1 MNSKT
6 YIAHRGWHNKYAPE
20 NSLEAFKQA
29 LEKNLAIEFDLQM
42 TRDKQIV
49 VFHDSNLKRMCG
61 IDKSINSCAYEEIKN
76 LKLKN
81 SQETIP
87 LLSDVLKLVNG
98 KVLLDIEIKNTKY
111 IFRSVDVISHILNN
125 YQGPYTIKSFNPLI
139 SYIYKKKNPNISCGV
154 LVGDLKNSKV
164 PKFFQ
169 NTFLNIRYLP
179 LYKPDF
185 IAYNVDLIND
195 FIIAKLKK
203 NNIPLHLYT
212 IDTLAKL
219 NKAQSISDILIIDN
233 IKEKD

>member
-1 MNSKT
+1 MDSKI
-6 YIAHRGWHNKYAPE
+6 YIAHRGLHDKFVPE
-20 NSLEAFKQA
+20 NSLKAFGLA

-61 IDKSINSCAYEEIKN
+61 IAKNINSCSYEEIKR
-76 LKLKN
+76 LKLKDTN
-81 SQETIP
+81 ETIP
-87 LLSDVLKLVNG
+87 LLSDVLKLVG
-98 KVLLDIEIKNTKY
+98 GSVLLDIEIKNTKH
-111 IFRSVDVISHILNN
+111 IFRVVDVVSNILNN
-125 YQGPYTIKSFNPLI
+125 YHGSYTIKSFNPLI
-139 SYIYKKKNPNISCGV
+139 SYVYKKKNPNISCGV
-154 LVGDLKNSKV
+154 LVGDLKKTKV
-164 PKFFQ
+164 PRFFQ
-169 NTFLNIRYLP
+169 NILLNINYLF

-195 FIIAKLKK
+195 FIIVKLKK

>member
-20 NSLEAFKQA
+20 NSLEAFKLA

-61 IDKSINSCAYEEIKN
+61 IAKNINSCSYEEIKR
-76 LKLKN
+76 LKLKDTN
-81 SQETIP
+81 ETIP
-87 LLSDVLKLVNG
+87 LLSDVLKLVG
-98 KVLLDIEIKNTKY
+98 GSVLLDIEIKNTKY
-111 IFRSVDVISHILNN
+111 IFRSVDVISNILNN
-125 YQGPYTIKSFNPLI
+125 YHGSYTIKSFNPLI
-139 SYIYKKKNPNISCGV
+139 SYVYKKKNPNISCGV
-154 LVGDLKNSKV
+154 LVGDLKKTKV
-164 PKFFQ
+164 PRFFQ
-169 NTFLNIRYLP
+169 NILLNINYLF

>member
-29 LEKNLAIEFDLQM
+29 LEKNLAIEFDLQI
-42 TRDKQIV
+42 TCDKQIV
-49 VFHDSNLKRMCG
+49 VFHDNNLKRMCG
-61 IDKSINSCAYEEIKN
+61 IDKNINSCSYEEIKR
-76 LKLKN
+76 LKLKDTN
-81 SQETIP
+81 ETIP
-87 LLSDVLKLVNG
+87 LLSDVLKLVG
-98 KVLLDIEIKNTKY
+98 GSVLLDIEIKNTKH
-111 IFRSVDVISHILNN
+111 IFRVVDVVSNILNN
-125 YQGPYTIKSFNPLI
+125 YHGSYTIKSFNPLI
-139 SYIYKKKNPNISCGV
+139 SYVYKKKNPNISCGV
-154 LVGDLKNSKV
+154 LVGDLKKTKV
-164 PKFFQ
+164 PRFFQ
-169 NTFLNIRYLP
+169 NILLNINYLF

>member
-29 LEKNLAIEFDLQM
+29 LEKNLAIEFDLQI
-42 TRDKQIV
+42 TCDKQIV
-49 VFHDSNLKRMCG
+49 VFHDNNLKRMCG
-61 IDKSINSCAYEEIKN
+61 IAKNINSCSYEEIKR
-76 LKLKN
+76 LKLKDTN
-81 SQETIP
+81 ETIP
-87 LLSDVLKLVNG
+87 LLSDVLKLVG
-98 KVLLDIEIKNTKY
+98 GSVLLDIEIKNTKH
-111 IFRSVDVISHILNN
+111 IFRVVDVVSNILNN
-125 YQGPYTIKSFNPLI
+125 YHGSYTIKSFNPLI
-139 SYIYKKKNPNISCGV
+139 SYVYKKKNPNISCGV
-154 LVGDLKNSKV
+154 LVGDLKKTKV
-164 PKFFQ
+164 PRFFQ
-169 NTFLNIRYLP
+169 NILLNINYLF

>member
-1 MNSKT
+1 MDSKI

-29 LEKNLAIEFDLQM
+29 LEKNLAIEFDLQI
-42 TRDKQIV
+42 TCDKQIV
-49 VFHDSNLKRMCG
+49 VFHDNNLKRMCG
-61 IDKSINSCAYEEIKN
+61 IAKNINSCSYEEIKR
-76 LKLKN
+76 LKLKDTN
-81 SQETIP
+81 ETIP
-87 LLSDVLKLVNG
+87 LLSDVLKLVG
-98 KVLLDIEIKNTKY
+98 GSVLLDIEIKNTKH
-111 IFRSVDVISHILNN
+111 IFRVVDVVSNILNN
-125 YQGPYTIKSFNPLI
+125 YHGSYTIKSFNPLI
-139 SYIYKKKNPNISCGV
+139 SYVYKKKNPNISCGV
-154 LVGDLKNSKV
+154 LVGDLKKTKV
-164 PKFFQ
+164 PRFFQ
-169 NTFLNIRYLP
+169 NILLNINYLF

>member
-61 IDKSINSCAYEEIKN
+61 IAKNINSCSYEEIKR
-76 LKLKN
+76 LKLKDTN
-81 SQETIP
+81 ETIP
-87 LLSDVLKLVNG
+87 LLSDVLKLVG
-98 KVLLDIEIKNTKY
+98 GSVLLDIEIKNTKH
-111 IFRSVDVISHILNN
+111 IFRVVDVVSNILNN
-125 YQGPYTIKSFNPLI
+125 YHGSYTIKSFNPLI
-139 SYIYKKKNPNISCGV
+139 SYVYKKKNPNISCGV
-154 LVGDLKNSKV
+154 LVGDLKKTKV
-164 PKFFQ
+164 PRFFQ
-169 NTFLNIRYLP
+169 NILLNINYLF

-195 FIIAKLKK
+195 FIIVKLKK

>member
-20 NSLEAFKQA
+20 NSLEAFKLA
-29 LEKNLAIEFDLQM
+29 LEKNLAIEFDLQI
-42 TRDKQIV
+42 TCDKQIV

-61 IDKSINSCAYEEIKN
+61 IDKNINSCSYEEIKR
-76 LKLKN
+76 LKLKDTN
-81 SQETIP
+81 ETIP
-87 LLSDVLKLVNG
+87 LLSDVLKLVG
-98 KVLLDIEIKNTKY
+98 GSVLLDIEIKNTKH
-111 IFRSVDVISHILNN
+111 IFRVVDVISHILNN

-139 SYIYKKKNPNISCGV
+139 SYVYKKKNPNISCGV
-154 LVGDLKNSKV
+154 LVGDLKKTKV
-164 PKFFQ
+164 PRFFQ
-169 NTFLNIRYLP
+169 NILLNINYLF

>member
-1 MNSKT
+1 MDSKI
-6 YIAHRGWHNKYAPE
+6 YIAHRGLHDKFVPE
-20 NSLEAFKQA
+20 NSLKAFGLA

-98 KVLLDIEIKNTKY
+98 KVLLDIEIKNTKH
-111 IFRSVDVISHILNN
+111 IFRVVDVVSNILNN
-125 YQGPYTIKSFNPLI
+125 YHGSYTIKSFNPLI
-139 SYIYKKKNPNISCGV
+139 SYVYKKKNPNISCGV
-154 LVGDLKNSKV
+154 LVGDLKKTKV
-164 PKFFQ
+164 PRFFQ
-169 NTFLNIRYLP
+169 NILLNINYLF

>member
-98 KVLLDIEIKNTKY
+98 KVLLDIEIKNTKH
-111 IFRSVDVISHILNN
+111 IFRVVDVVSNILNN
-125 YQGPYTIKSFNPLI
+125 YHGSYTIKSFNTVH
-139 SYIYKKKNPNISCGV
+139 SFYI
-154 LVGDLKNSKV
+154 
-164 PKFFQ
+164 
-169 NTFLNIRYLP
+169 
-179 LYKPDF
+179 
-185 IAYNVDLIND
+185 
-195 FIIAKLKK
+195 
-203 NNIPLHLYT
+203 
-212 IDTLAKL
+212 
-219 NKAQSISDILIIDN
+219 
-233 IKEKD
+233 

>member
-154 LVGDLKNSKV
+154 LVGDLKNTKV

>member
-61 IDKSINSCAYEEIKN
+61 IAKNINSCSYEEIKR
-76 LKLKN
+76 LKLKDTN
-81 SQETIP
+81 ETIP
-87 LLSDVLKLVNG
+87 LLSDVLKLVG
-98 KVLLDIEIKNTKY
+98 GSVLLDIEIKNTKH
-111 IFRSVDVISHILNN
+111 IFRVVDVVSNILNN
-125 YQGPYTIKSFNPLI
+125 YHGSYTIKSFNPLI
-139 SYIYKKKNPNISCGV
+139 SYVYKKKNPNISCGV
-154 LVGDLKNSKV
+154 LVGDLKKTKV
-164 PKFFQ
+164 PRFFQ
-169 NTFLNIRYLP
+169 NILLNINYLF

>member
-1 MNSKT
+1 MDSKI

-20 NSLEAFKQA
+20 NSLEAFKLA

-49 VFHDSNLKRMCG
+49 VFHDSNLKRICG

-154 LVGDLKNSKV
+154 LVGDLKNIKV

>member
-29 LEKNLAIEFDLQM
+29 LEKNLAIEFDLQI
-42 TRDKQIV
+42 TCDKQIV
-49 VFHDSNLKRMCG
+49 VFHDNNLKRMCG
-61 IDKSINSCAYEEIKN
+61 IAKNINSCSYEEIKR
-76 LKLKN
+76 LKLKDTN
-81 SQETIP
+81 ETIP
-87 LLSDVLKLVNG
+87 LLSDVLKLVG
-98 KVLLDIEIKNTKY
+98 GSVLLDIEIKNTKH
-111 IFRSVDVISHILNN
+111 IFRVVDVVSHILNN

-139 SYIYKKKNPNISCGV
+139 SYVYKKKNPNISCGV
-154 LVGDLKNSKV
+154 LVGDLKKTKV
-164 PKFFQ
+164 PRFFQ
-169 NTFLNIRYLP
+169 NILLNINYLF

>member
-29 LEKNLAIEFDLQM
+29 LEKNLAIEFDLQI
-42 TRDKQIV
+42 TCDKQIV

-61 IDKSINSCAYEEIKN
+61 IAKNINSCSYEEIKR
-76 LKLKN
+76 LKLKDTN
-81 SQETIP
+81 ETIP
-87 LLSDVLKLVNG
+87 LLSDVLKLVG
-98 KVLLDIEIKNTKY
+98 GSVLLDIEIKNTKH
-111 IFRSVDVISHILNN
+111 IFRVVDVVSNILNN
-125 YQGPYTIKSFNPLI
+125 YHGSYTIKSFNPLI
-139 SYIYKKKNPNISCGV
+139 SYVYKKKNPNISCGV
-154 LVGDLKNSKV
+154 LVGDLKKTKV
-164 PKFFQ
+164 PRFFQ
-169 NTFLNIRYLP
+169 NILLNINYLF

>member
-20 NSLEAFKQA
+20 NSLEAFKLA
-29 LEKNLAIEFDLQM
+29 LEKNLAIEFDLQI
-42 TRDKQIV
+42 TCDKQIV

-61 IDKSINSCAYEEIKN
+61 IDKNINSCSYEEIKR
-76 LKLKN
+76 LKLKDTN
-81 SQETIP
+81 ETIP
-87 LLSDVLKLVNG
+87 LLSDVLKLVG
-98 KVLLDIEIKNTKY
+98 GSVLLDIEIKNTKY
-111 IFRSVDVISHILNN
+111 IFRSVDVISNILNN
-125 YQGPYTIKSFNPLI
+125 YHGSYTIKSFNPLI
-139 SYIYKKKNPNISCGV
+139 SYVYKKKNPNISCGV
-154 LVGDLKNSKV
+154 LVGDLKKTKV
-164 PKFFQ
+164 PRFFQ
-169 NTFLNIRYLP
+169 NILLNINYLF

>member
-20 NSLEAFKQA
+20 NSLEAFKLA
-29 LEKNLAIEFDLQM
+29 LEKNLAIEFDLQI
-42 TRDKQIV
+42 TCDKQIV

-61 IDKSINSCAYEEIKN
+61 IDKNINSCSYEEIKR
-76 LKLKN
+76 LKLKDTN
-81 SQETIP
+81 ETIP
-87 LLSDVLKLVNG
+87 LLSDVLKLVG
-98 KVLLDIEIKNTKY
+98 GSVLLDIEIKNTKH
-111 IFRSVDVISHILNN
+111 IFRVVDVVSNILNN
-125 YQGPYTIKSFNPLI
+125 YHGSYTIKSFNPLI
-139 SYIYKKKNPNISCGV
+139 SYVYKKKNPNISCGV
-154 LVGDLKNSKV
+154 LVGDLKKTKV
-164 PKFFQ
+164 PRFFQ
-169 NTFLNIRYLP
+169 NILLNINYLF

-219 NKAQSISDILIIDN
+219 NKVQSISDILIIDN